1 MPKFMRPEDYEMM
14 NEVNNPKPRFM
25 RPEDYEM
32 MNEANNSK
40 PKLMRP
46 EDYEMK
52 AEIERIESNAH
63 TKINSNRFLS
73 AQGLADDIK
82 PGKDNDKSFEK

>member
-32 MNEANNSK
+32 
-40 PKLMRP
+40 
-46 EDYEMK
+46 K
-52 AEIERIESNAH
+52 AEIERIESDEK
-63 TKINSNRFLS
+63 TGMQYKSPNSNRFLS
-73 AQGLADDIK
+73 AQGLVNDIK
-82 PGKDNDKSFEK
+82 PGKDNDKQFE